1 MTTYTIAADDAVA
14 DTLFY
19 VSRNRWSP
27 EYPDAYKFETKQ
39 SAHDHLKNIQRMNP
53 DNEKY
58 RRAYVR

>member
-1 MTTYTIAADDAVA
+1 MHYTIVVNDTVH

-27 EYPDAYKFETKQ
+27 EYPDAYKFETRQ
-39 SAHDHLKNIQRMNP
+39 SAVDHLRNIQRMNP

-58 RRAYVR
+58 QLARVR